1 MRPTSHRTLLSLPLS
16 STLHS
21 VNLPP
26 ASVNVHT
33 HPVYSDSPKQFVSS
47 PKSTRLSSSL
57 AAKSRIAIEGESH
70 VTVLRIIAFVCEVAL
85 LASALH
91 LPAASRITLPADI
104 VLASSPDQSPAL
116 NVNIE
121 NIPAAVVLVRDVTG
135 PYSQHPVVF
144 KEMMDYVGK
153 NYRAVGACFGIYSND
168 PDAVKSG
175 NLRWQVGVRVTQGA
189 PLGFGNN
196 LPISTLKSA
205 SPAQLRRAMSRLKP
219 PEKPYHLQVLDPAEA
234 AVVESTVARSPKD
247 GLAMFPWMAENGY
260 VQVAPTR
267 MEYLSHEGPPQDI
280 KVRIIVP
287 VQKRASGVK
296 LDD

>member
-1 MRPTSHRTLLSLPLS
+1 LLLRKHAPFGQCLRTLGECLRIS
-16 STLHS
+16 SPRRFTDTFRS
-21 VNLPP
+21 F
-26 ASVNVHT
+26 T
-33 HPVYSDSPKQFVSS
+33 EIDSPHSHSRHKIA
-47 PKSTRLSSSL
+47 PSSL
-57 AAKSRIAIEGESH
+57 KEKFT
-70 VTVLRIIAFVCEVAL
+70 VTILKIIALCCEIAL
-85 LASALH
+85 VASALH
-91 LPAASRITLPADI
+91 LPADSRNAPPADI
-104 VLASSPDQSPAL
+104 VFPSAASEATPL
-116 NVNIE
+116 NIRIE
-121 NIPAAVVLVRDVTG
+121 KIPAAVVLVREVAG

-153 NYRAVGACFGIYSND
+153 NYRAVGACFGIYPND

-196 LPISTLKSA
+196 LPISTLKPA
-205 SPAQLRRAMSRLKP
+205 SPAQLRRAISKLKP
-219 PEKPYHLQVLDPAEA
+219 AETPYHLQVLDPAEA

-267 MEYLSHEGPPQDI
+267 MEYLSHEGPPQHI

-287 VQKRASGVK
+287 VQKRPSGLK
-296 LDD
+296 L